1 MFTSINAVLKQLNAE
16 GWNDITLEYINKGVM
31 TDTYKMHT
39 KTKKYAVRCYP
50 NPRRWLAEVE
60 YSYLIDFAK
69 NGIKAPLPVCTNKT
83 ESKITYLIYEWVEGE
98 TLNDKFTTLNE
109 NELNDICIDNT
120 SVKIYR
126 AKS

>member
-69 NGIKAPLPVCTNKT
+69 NGIKAAQLQ
-83 ESKITYLIYEWVEGE
+83 I
-98 TLNDKFTTLNE
+98 
-109 NELNDICIDNT
+109 
-120 SVKIYR
+120 SVAYFCSIGLYFLV
-126 AKS
+126 

>member
-50 NPRRWLAEVE
+50 NPRSCL
-60 YSYLIDFAK
+60 L
-69 NGIKAPLPVCTNKT
+69 
-83 ESKITYLIYEWVEGE
+83 
-98 TLNDKFTTLNE
+98 
-109 NELNDICIDNT
+109 
-120 SVKIYR
+120 
-126 AKS
+126 

>member
-60 YSYLIDFAK
+60 YSRDAQIYSLLLGEIILQIF
-69 NGIKAPLPVCTNKT
+69 
-83 ESKITYLIYEWVEGE
+83 KIEHSMDVPHSDL
-98 TLNDKFTTLNE
+98 
-109 NELNDICIDNT
+109 
-120 SVKIYR
+120 
-126 AKS
+126 

>member
-83 ESKITYLIYEWVEGE
+83 ESKIRFIIKSEKRLLTNLSHHSS
-98 TLNDKFTTLNE
+98 
-109 NELNDICIDNT
+109 DICRQIRICDKYQT
-120 SVKIYR
+120 
-126 AKS
+126 

>member
-69 NGIKAPLPVCTNKT
+69 NGIKAPLPVCTNTDKSRQT
-83 ESKITYLIYEWVEGE
+83 E
-98 TLNDKFTTLNE
+98 
-109 NELNDICIDNT
+109 DN
-120 SVKIYR
+120 K
-126 AKS
+126 

>member
-69 NGIKAPLPVCTNKT
+69 MCDSGVWSDECHRNITRRFPVC
-83 ESKITYLIYEWVEGE
+83 S
-98 TLNDKFTTLNE
+98 
-109 NELNDICIDNT
+109 
-120 SVKIYR
+120 
-126 AKS
+126 

>member
-69 NGIKAPLPVCTNKT
+69 NDIKAPLPVCTNKT
-83 ESKITYLIYEWVEGE
+83 ESKITYLIITYLWL
-98 TLNDKFTTLNE
+98 TLISGVSDTRNANAIGSKKPISTA
-109 NELNDICIDNT
+109 
-120 SVKIYR
+120 R
-126 AKS
+126 

>member
-60 YSYLIDFAK
+60 YS
-69 NGIKAPLPVCTNKT
+69 KT
-83 ESKITYLIYEWVEGE
+83 VFRIVEQPK
-98 TLNDKFTTLNE
+98 TIRN
-109 NELNDICIDNT
+109 IQ
-120 SVKIYR
+120 
-126 AKS
+126 A

>member
-60 YSYLIDFAK
+60 YSASYFIIPINIVLFE
-69 NGIKAPLPVCTNKT
+69 NK
-83 ESKITYLIYEWVEGE
+83 SCKRMRRITM
-98 TLNDKFTTLNE
+98 
-109 NELNDICIDNT
+109 
-120 SVKIYR
+120 
-126 AKS
+126 